1 MERILQKMAQQL
13 NACDEASLSA
23 LWNKYQ
29 QLVQNFSS
37 GPQWEEAV
45 LILSMIQGVRWKNQ
59 LFNHHWARQY
69 QSIPVPDSGPVARPA
84 LQQKCKI
91 LTFRQFKKS

>member
-29 QLVQNFSS
+29 QIVQNFSS
-37 GPQWEEAV
+37 GREWEEAV
-45 LILSMIQGVRWKNQ
+45 LILSMIQSVRWKNQ
-59 LFNHHWARQY
+59 LFNYHWSRQY
-69 QSIPVPDSGPVARPA
+69 QSAPAPASGPVTRPA
-84 LQQKCKI
+84 LQQKCKV
-91 LTFRQFKKS
+91 LTFRQFEES